1 MPGSN
6 RDGRGNR
13 LKGVLTRLMPASSPK
28 QRKRVL
34 ITATE
39 SDSAKGGKD
48 TPPPPS
54 QSNSP
59 DYDGAASPSG
69 AHSGSV
75 SYGAAPDGFLPS
87 PSQSNYDGAA
97 SPSTRHRGSISSDG
111 TEPYAFMQSLTRS
124 NSIGVVR
131 PGISAPSGGL
141 RVHMQTILHSQL
153 SILQNFCHD
162 NNSVKDGEE
171 LEHFLDSNSVEDGEE
186 WEHFLDSNSV
196 EDGEEWE
203 HFLDSVNAVSKAA
216 NRNGGEIYVNHLKSV
231 VDKFYKSITLQWQN
245 HENMLKNCIAAIVS
259 CENGRKWCEG
269 RLQYELFRVNN
280 FSPNQVGIL
289 ALITHGLYD
298 YYHNDPTGLPSEKW
312 VNLLNGVIARISKG
326 VRIGIL
332 LSNEPSPI
340 SGIIS
345 DEPSPRGGI
354 ISLIQCTENGTDHLI
369 YLLEIILNTE
379 PKLAY
384 NRQEKSTLER
394 NAYILRQLLMVTEL
408 ITNELHKYNNAVIND
423 KLHKLVA
430 NKATKVANLIR
441 GYCAAHEEH
450 HYPDECNYSSVSG
463 GTGTFDLTK
472 VPSHLVTRYHSSS
485 IFDPRDIH
493 DPTLVPPWEPQ
504 RSGEHTQGHF
514 SPPVEGSFESHHT
527 GGAGRDYAA
536 AQPNRSRPPSTPSS
550 GYHSPTHE
558 LPPRLNTN
566 FTPPS
571 YDPRSAP
578 PLPDTPPSD
587 GDPPKTKRK
596 KSSSR
601 LHSGHAPAAS
611 ELGAP
616 QALAVCAAAEEQDLR
631 ASVAEQI
638 AAHKAKGAQEDKS
651 KRGKFVRSLSLSNL
665 PDVTQAPSFTPSL
678 QNGPGSPGA
687 QLLKRVPFDLDFVSG
702 GQTNLANGT
711 LIPLTSSKA
720 QITHA
725 SSMPTTPRAGHKSAN
740 ALQWTHSDPA
750 ERSITN

>member
-1 MPGSN
+1 MPSKLRNFFRIGSSA
-6 RDGRGNR
+6 
-13 LKGVLTRLMPASSPK
+13 PSSPSPRTRDFPPSPSRSK
-28 QRKRVL
+28 
-34 ITATE
+34 
-39 SDSAKGGKD
+39 KGGD
-48 TPPPPS
+48 
-54 QSNSP
+54 
-59 DYDGAASPSG
+59 AASPSG
-69 AHSGSV
+69 ARSGSV
-75 SYGAAPDGFLPS
+75 SYGAAPDDDLLPS
-87 PSQSNYDGAA
+87 PSQSSSADYDDASPSIRWHGDSISSNIGGAGADVFLSRSTSAGAA
-97 SPSTRHRGSISSDG
+97 SPSAVGFINDALTNSDEG
-111 TEPYAFMQSLTRS
+111 HWDS
-124 NSIGVVR
+124 
-131 PGISAPSGGL
+131 GIFFF
-141 RVHMQTILHSQL
+141 VQM
-153 SILQNFCHD
+153 LQNFCEEDKQFGGREKKALEMVVHD
-162 NNSVKDGEE
+162 VEE
-171 LEHFLDSNSVEDGEE
+171 GNVTHIV
-186 WEHFLDSNSV
+186 V
-196 EDGEEWE
+196 
-203 HFLDSVNAVSKAA
+203 
-216 NRNGGEIYVNHLKSV
+216 LKKV
-231 VDKFYKSITLQWQN
+231 VDKFYYSETLQWQC
-245 HENMLKNCIAAIVS
+245 HEDILTPCIAAIVS

-289 ALITHGLYD
+289 ALIANGLYD
-298 YYHNDPTGLPSEKW
+298 YYHNDPTELNSEEW
-312 VNLLNGVIARISKG
+312 FNLLNDLIARISNG
-326 VRIGIL
+326 VRLGIL

-369 YLLEIILNTE
+369 YLLKIILNTE

-384 NRQEKSTLER
+384 NRHEKSTLKLD
-394 NAYILRQLLMVTEL
+394 AYILRQLLVVTEL

-450 HYPDECNYSSVSG
+450 HDPDECNYSSVSG
-463 GTGTFDLTK
+463 ATGTFDFTRN
-472 VPSHLVTRYHSSS
+472 SSGEAIRRGQRYHSSS
-485 IFDPRDIH
+485 TFDPRDIH
-493 DPTLVPPWEPQ
+493 GPTLVHQWEPQ

-514 SPPVEGSFESHHT
+514 SPPIEGSFESHHT
-527 GGAGRDYAA
+527 GGASRDYAA

-566 FTPPS
+566 FAPPS

-616 QALAVCAAAEEQDLR
+616 QASAVCAAAEEQDLR
-631 ASVAEQI
+631 ASVARQI
-638 AAHKAKGAQEDKS
+638 AAHKAEQMATHEAKGTQGDKS
-651 KRGKFVRSLSLSNL
+651 KRCKFGRSLSLSNL
-665 PDVTQAPSFTPSL
+665 PDLTPSL
-678 QNGPGSPGA
+678 QSRPGSPTSKA
-687 QLLKRVPFDLDFVSG
+687 HEVITIPERFTLAVS
-702 GQTNLANGT
+702 QTNLVTGN